1 MLNRALFLAAL
12 VGTAFC
18 LSPVRA
24 ADEDRAGL
32 SDPQFVMRASADGL
46 AEVNLARLA
55 LQQSTNADVRRFA
68 QRMLD
73 DHTKA
78 NQQLNA
84 IADRALI
91 RPAAQMDAKAR
102 QLYERLSLLRGAEF
116 DRAYAE
122 AMAKDHDEAV
132 SLFEKEAKDL
142 KNKDLKDFA
151 SKTLDT
157 LKEHKELAHKLC
169 DQVGGKGE
177 GRKDR
182 DRDKEDRSKDKNEKQ
197 R

>member
-1 MLNRALFLAAL
+1 MLNRALLLAAL
-12 VGTAFC
+12 VGTVFC
-18 LSPVRA
+18 LGSVRA

-32 SDPQFVMRASADGL
+32 SDPQFVLKASADGL

-55 LQQSTNADVRRFA
+55 LQNSTNADVRKFA

-73 DHTKA
+73 DHTKT

-84 IADRALI
+84 LADRALI
-91 RPAAQMDAKAR
+91 RPAAQMDEKAR
-102 QLYERLSLLRGAEF
+102 QLYERLSRLRGAEF

-132 SLFEKEAKDL
+132 SLFEKESKDL
-142 KNKDLKDFA
+142 KNKDLKEFA

-157 LKEHKELAHKLC
+157 LKEHKDLAHKLA
-169 DQVGGKGE
+169 DQVGGKE
-177 GRKDR
+177 RN
-182 DRDKEDRSKDKNEKQ
+182 RDKEDRRKDNTDKK